1 MEEDELVIEI
11 RILETEE
18 QEKWFLKIQ
27 GENHFLN
34 VQPMVLD
41 AMNMPTG

>member
-11 RILETEE
+11 RVLEMKE
-18 QEKWFLKIQ
+18 QEKWCLKIQ

-41 AMNMPTG
+41 AVNMPIG